1 MTPEALLDLFVLSP
15 VGLVEVD
22 DDGRVEV
29 ANLAAR
35 NLLTPFTR
43 SGTLDDLFSALSS
56 VAPDLAA
63 RVRSYGA
70 PRGVIV
76 ESVELLAPGQQ
87 RGVTCHS

>member
-43 SGTLDDLFSALSS
+43 SGTCLLYTSD
-56 VAPDLAA
+56 AA
-63 RVRSYGA
+63 D
-70 PRGVIV
+70 
-76 ESVELLAPGQQ
+76 E
-87 RGVTCHS
+87 